1 MDKYINKLIENKWF
15 IRVIALA
22 LAVLLFENVV
32 EENNSVVN
40 VPQDQESEVIEAV
53 PVTSIYDADNLVVT
67 GVPETV
73 KLTLSGPRA
82 NLQQAL
88 TQRGFEV
95 YVDLTDAEI
104 GTQEVEIQIR
114 DISER
119 LKVSIDPA
127 TITVSVQEKVTK
139 EFNVEAEFD
148 SNILAEGYISDIAI
162 VEPNKVTIT
171 GAKDVIEKITY
182 VKAPLDVTGPINE
195 TIKRDAEILVLDQA
209 LNKLDV
215 LVEPSN
221 VEVTIPVKASTKTVP
236 INVVQSGT
244 LPAGVTIESI
254 RLETE
259 EAKIIASEEV
269 LNRTDSVRVE
279 LDVSE
284 IEKDTEVTLPVI
296 ISEGIIAVDP
306 QVIKVSIRA
315 NKTEDRTFSNV
326 PIQIEGLP
334 EQYEAVFQEPSNG
347 STSITLSGNSGD
359 ITSLTASNFRLYIDA
374 SDRDAGEHEIEIQ
387 VDGPENV
394 EWKLAR
400 ETVKVLIT
408 QEDEQ

>member
-15 IRVIALA
+15 IRVIALVLA
-22 LAVLLFENVV
+22 LLLFENVT
-32 EENNSVVN
+32 EENKTVVN

-53 PVTSIYDADNLVVT
+53 PVTSLYDADNLVVT

-104 GTQEVEIQIR
+104 GTQEVDIQIR

-127 TITVSVQEKVTK
+127 TVTVSVQEKVTK

-148 SNILAEGYISDIAI
+148 SNILAEGYISDIAV

-195 TIKRDAEILVLDQA
+195 TLKREAEILVLDQA

-215 LVEPSN
+215 LVEPSS
-221 VEVTIPVKASTKTVP
+221 VKVTIPVKASTKTVP

-269 LNRTDSVRVE
+269 LSRTDSVRVE

-326 PIQIEGLP
+326 PIQIDGLS

-374 SDRDAGEHEIEIQ
+374 SDRGVGEHEIEIQ

-400 ETVKVLIT
+400 ETVKLLIT
-408 QEDEQ
+408 QEDE